1 VFFPA
6 LGKARQSK
14 ALADVRQA
22 LLSAAI
28 AVQLDGQDTLK
39 DCADPVA
46 GGRFE
51 YAPFQGG
58 FELRSKFK
66 GPDDKPVTLTVGR
79 RD

>member
-1 VFFPA
+1 MFFPA

-14 ALADVRQA
+14 ALADMRQA

-28 AVQLDGQDTLK
+28 AVQLDGQDALK
-39 DCADPVA
+39 DYTDPVV

-58 FELRSKFK
+58 FELRSKLK
-66 GPDDKPVTLTVGR
+66 ASDDKPVTLTVGR
-79 RD
+79 RN